1 MGPVELVS
9 LPAFLHLHYQACS
22 CSGQVR
28 GGTDFHMCMPAGPA
42 LLHPQ
47 CHGVEG
53 QGQLTHTQAIVASS
67 PALPQRGA
75 GLAGRGW
82 LSHTSPVVPV
92 LPQPHHQDQV
102 SCAAHA
108 RGRTGSPTFMQYVP
122 TLPSPY
128 HLWYHHDVV
137 AYWEWSQLRAALGH
151 QHGFRVQYRSQT
163 FS

>member
-1 MGPVELVS
+1 MGPLRALDLCVGPVELVS

-75 GLAGRGW
+75 GLAVPH
-82 LSHTSPVVPV
+82 LSCSTH
-92 LPQPHHQDQV
+92 
-102 SCAAHA
+102 
-108 RGRTGSPTFMQYVP
+108 SPTATPPGPSLLCCPCEGQDW
-122 TLPSPY
+122 LPYIHAVRANSPKPISP
-128 HLWYHHDVV
+128 LV
-137 AYWEWSQLRAALGH
+137 SP
-151 QHGFRVQYRSQT
+151 
-163 FS
+163 